1 MSLPKQTI
9 MRTPICDI
17 NMFPPS
23 PRVSAL
29 VMENTNLK
37 ASNKTLMYVGL
48 GIVVVGLVG
57 LAFYLRNERRKEEE
71 ETRRRSKKSSTE
83 NTFKVN

>member
-1 MSLPKQTI
+1 
-9 MRTPICDI
+9 
-17 NMFPPS
+17 MFPPS

-71 ETRRRSKKSSTE
+71 EETRRRSKKSSTE